1 MMYFEKLEEGASAQP
16 FVAGS
21 VVVEKRAGHLLSP
34 GWALRSTKKSSRFNF
49 KQKNYLN
56 EKFKIGE
63 QTGHKT
69 DPEDVARDMR
79 HAKEEDGSRIFT
91 PAEFLSPQQI
101 KSYFSRAAAKLRQSE
116 SCDDADECDVQAVEE
131 EDVYS
136 SVRTHII
143 QECQVVHPV
152 MYDTYNLCE
161 MCEQRKLTKL
171 SVSMLRLI
179 CCYFDL
185 KCEGVS
191 LKRKAPYVKLI
202 EDLVK
207 SCSCN

>member
-34 GWALRSTKKSSRFNF
+34 GWALRSTKKSSRFNLT
-49 KQKNYLN
+49 KLN

-79 HAKEEDGSRIFT
+79 HAKEEDGSRMFT

-101 KSYFSRAAAKLRQSE
+101 KWITHRFWERSHLST
-116 SCDDADECDVQAVEE
+116 DAQ
-131 EDVYS
+131 
-136 SVRTHII
+136 
-143 QECQVVHPV
+143 
-152 MYDTYNLCE
+152 
-161 MCEQRKLTKL
+161 K
-171 SVSMLRLI
+171 
-179 CCYFDL
+179 
-185 KCEGVS
+185 
-191 LKRKAPYVKLI
+191 
-202 EDLVK
+202 
-207 SCSCN
+207 

>member
-79 HAKEEDGSRIFT
+79 HAKEEDGSRMFT
-91 PAEFLSPQQI
+91 PAEFLSP
-101 KSYFSRAAAKLRQSE
+101 
-116 SCDDADECDVQAVEE
+116 
-131 EDVYS
+131 
-136 SVRTHII
+136 
-143 QECQVVHPV
+143 
-152 MYDTYNLCE
+152 
-161 MCEQRKLTKL
+161 
-171 SVSMLRLI
+171 
-179 CCYFDL
+179 
-185 KCEGVS
+185 
-191 LKRKAPYVKLI
+191 
-202 EDLVK
+202 
-207 SCSCN
+207 